1 MLALFAGS
9 LSAAPATPHGRAK
22 AMMAEAQRTANP
34 VRLLMLA
41 LDIRKAL
48 DEALAA
54 HPDDV
59 EVRLDLVRFHTVTPR
74 LAGGSIEEARAQAEE
89 IFRRDEALGR
99 FARGYIAYRE
109 KQFGVA
115 RIELK
120 EAMRLAAKSDTR
132 ALAAK
137 WLGWLS
143 QESQQWDDAFAIWE
157 ELRATDPSALYEI
170 ARTASFCGCRTERGR
185 EALREYLKINPKDAE
200 ARKLERSFVPR

>member
-1 MLALFAGS
+1 
-9 LSAAPATPHGRAK
+9 
-22 AMMAEAQRTANP
+22 MMAEAQQTANP

-48 DEALAA
+48 EEARAA
-54 HPDDV
+54 SPDDV

-74 LAGGSIEEARAQAEE
+74 LAGGSLEEARAQAEE

-109 KQFGVA
+109 KQFGVG

-120 EAMRLAAKSDTR
+120 EAMRLAKKPETR

-157 ELRATDPSALYEI
+157 ELRATDASALYEI
-170 ARTASFCGCRTERGR
+170 ARTASFCSCRLERGR
-185 EALREYLKINPKDAE
+185 EALREYLKLKPKDAE
-200 ARKLERSFVPR
+200 AAKLRGALGVRR

>member
-1 MLALFAGS
+1 
-9 LSAAPATPHGRAK
+9 
-22 AMMAEAQRTANP
+22 MAEVQQTSNP

-41 LDIRKAL
+41 LDIHKAL
-48 DEALAA
+48 DEALAS

-74 LAGGSIEEARAQAEE
+74 LAGGSMDEARRQAEE
-89 IFRRDEALGR
+89 IFRRDEALGH
-99 FARGYIAYRE
+99 FARGYILYRE

-120 EAMRLAAKSDTR
+120 EAIRLTKSPATR

-143 QESQQWDDAFAIWE
+143 QESHQWDDAFAIWE

-170 ARTASFCGCRTERGR
+170 ARTASFCSCRLERGR
-185 EALREYLKINPKDAE
+185 EALREYLKTHPKDAE
-200 ARKLERSFVPR
+200 ARKLEQSLRH